1 MKALCVAPVGMEE
14 GTELAVPSDEFE
26 LVVGEPAVFR
36 FFGSTTRPQDKP
48 GTLLDLAEDDGDL
61 LETDPIETALEAP
74 EIDEEN
80 GQGGGTSGVEYV
92 ATRFRTVVTEL
103 GALEI
108 WCEEVD
114 GPRRWKL
121 EFSVRE
127 D

>member
-1 MKALCVAPVGMEE
+1 
-14 GTELAVPSDEFE
+14 
-26 LVVGEPAVFR
+26 GE
-36 FFGSTTRPQDKP
+36 
-48 GTLLDLAEDDGDL
+48 L
-61 LETDPIETALEAP
+61 LETDPIETSLEAP
-74 EIDEEN
+74 EIDGDDGEN
-80 GQGGGTSGVEYV
+80 GEGGGASGGVEYV